1 MVVRIPGL
9 EDIDMEAINAAVAQ
23 AMSDT
28 NMSGLNL
35 GALGTSGQSVM
46 EGEPVTLPADPVAPV
61 FDRSDVT
68 GSLAAGLVPTQ
79 EDIAH
84 IYAPY
89 LLGSSYPE
97 YTLSRIKA
105 LENAGY
111 ALEGAMPTSN
121 IKIVPNTFS
130 SGGSSFVPKTS
141 GSTSPMSPMVEPEVT
156 PMDSDIDR
164 AVASAVASAT
174 ASGGDL
180 PIQAADDPILTVDPA
195 QAAVETAVGNGQP
208 TTDDTILE
216 PDDMPIG
223 AMVVTPYYNPAT
235 GETFDQTNTAQPVPD
250 GFIPVPEGGIP
261 AKTETPA
268 QPDFMTQI
276 NELIAQMQ
284 AEQTAA
290 AEAQAAAAAA
300 QQQQAA
306 EMAQNYMV
314 GQPAVGYNPYQS
326 GQYQNNPYG
335 SAGVPDMG
343 GITSIP
349 VPAAYQPYQPL
360 GGAT

>member
-1 MVVRIPGL
+1 MKEAMV
-9 EDIDMEAINAAVAQ
+9 
-23 AMSDT
+23 
-28 NMSGLNL
+28 SGD
-35 GALGTSGQSVM
+35 V
-46 EGEPVTLPADPVAPV
+46 PV
-61 FDRSDVT
+61 
-68 GSLAAGLVPTQ
+68 
-79 EDIAH
+79 
-84 IYAPY
+84 
-89 LLGSSYPE
+89 
-97 YTLSRIKA
+97 
-105 LENAGY
+105 
-111 ALEGAMPTSN
+111 
-121 IKIVPNTFS
+121 
-130 SGGSSFVPKTS
+130 
-141 GSTSPMSPMVEPEVT
+141 
-156 PMDSDIDR
+156 
-164 AVASAVASAT
+164 
-174 ASGGDL
+174 
-180 PIQAADDPILTVDPA
+180 QAADDPILTIDPV
-195 QAAVETAVGNGQP
+195 QAAVDAAVGNGQP
-208 TTDDTILE
+208 TTDDTILNM
-216 PDDMPIG
+216 DDMPIG

-268 QPDFMTQI
+268 QPDFMTQLQ
-276 NELIAQMQ
+276 ELIAQMQ

-349 VPAAYQPYQPL
+349 VPAAYQPYQPP

>member
-61 FDRSDVT
+61 FDRSDVA

-79 EDIAH
+79 QDIAQ

-105 LENAGY
+105 LEDAGY

-141 GSTSPMSPMVEPEVT
+141 GSTSPMSTMVEPEVT

-208 TTDDTILE
+208 TMDDTILTE
-216 PDDMPIG
+216 QPTTTLP
-223 AMVVTPYYNPAT
+223 T
-235 GETFDQTNTAQPVPD
+235 ETTQVAQEAQPN
-250 GFIPVPEGGIP
+250 
-261 AKTETPA
+261 
-268 QPDFMTQI
+268 FMTQL

-300 QQQQAA
+300 QQQQVA